1 MLPVAMNEPEEFSP
15 EEIRANRRQLLLMAI
30 PVLFA
35 LVVAVVAVLRAVF

>member
-1 MLPVAMNEPEEFSP
+1 MNEPEEFSP

-30 PVLFA
+30 PLLLA